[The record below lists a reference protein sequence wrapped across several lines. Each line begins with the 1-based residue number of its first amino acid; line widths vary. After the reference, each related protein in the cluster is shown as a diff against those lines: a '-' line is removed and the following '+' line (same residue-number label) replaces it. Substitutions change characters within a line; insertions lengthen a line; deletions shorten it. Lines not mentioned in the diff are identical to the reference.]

1 MREAELWQRMAE
13 QLGEHYARAW
23 ADSVVLAIGAEADST
38 VADQLQ
44 QLTQIPLRRIGDCND
59 LGYIEGAMH
68 SGHAAGRSL

>member
-1 MREAELWQRMAE
+1 MA
-13 QLGEHYARAW
+13 AP

-68 SGHAAGRSL
+68 SGHTAGRSI